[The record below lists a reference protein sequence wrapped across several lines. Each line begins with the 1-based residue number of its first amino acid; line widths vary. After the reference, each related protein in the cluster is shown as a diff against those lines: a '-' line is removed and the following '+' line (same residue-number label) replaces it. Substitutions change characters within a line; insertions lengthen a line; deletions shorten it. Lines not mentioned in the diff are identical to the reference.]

1 MSRADDRATNAAK
14 REVARRM
21 SAAFASMRDGTAD
34 AAEVRESLRASRK
47 PRRHIPVARV
57 EDRTITGDIPVRIYH
72 PLGTSSAG
80 VPLIVYLHGGGFVLC
95 DLDSHDACCRR
106 LANEVGAV
114 VVSVDYRLA
123 PEHRFPAAVEDAWAA
138 TQWVA
143 ENARELGSDPSR
155 LVLAGDSA
163 GGNLAAVVCMIA
175 RDRGVP
181 PIAFQLLIYP
191 VVDQRRKPKV
201 VRDPSARG
209 VLTLEHQRWFTE
221 QYLGP
226 DGDRENILA
235 SPILGD
241 LSGLPPAHVV
251 TAEFDPL
258 CDDGEEYAD
267 RLRAAG
273 VPATVQQYPGMFHGF
288 FNLPD
293 DVPLAEQANTDVC
306 AVVRDALTMASRRKS
321 PQFQHQMGPF
331 ASARARRRDHP

>member
-1 MSRADDRATNAAK
+1 MGQPDVAVESAK
-14 REVARRM
+14 RQVAQRM
-21 SAAFASMRDGTAD
+21 AAAFASISDGNGD
-34 AAEVRESLRASRK
+34 AAEVRASLRASRK
-47 PRRHIPVARV
+47 PARHVPVARV
-57 EDRTITGDIPVRIYH
+57 ENRSIPGDAGDIPVRIYY
-72 PLGTSSAG
+72 PDACDGA
-80 VPLIVYLHGGGFVLC
+80 PLIVYLHGGGFVLC

-106 LANEVGAV
+106 LTNGAGAI

-143 ENARELGSDPSR
+143 THGRELSGDTGR

-163 GGNLAAVVCMIA
+163 GANLATVVCMLA
-175 RDRGVP
+175 RDRSGP
-181 PIAFQLLIYP
+181 PIAFQVLIYP

-201 VRDPSARG
+201 VRDPSSRG
-209 VLTLEHQRWFTE
+209 VLTLAHQRWFTD

-226 DGDRENILA
+226 DGDRENVLA

-241 LSGLPPAHVV
+241 LTGLPPAHVV

-258 CDDGEEYAD
+258 CDDGEEYAA

-273 VPATVQQYPGMFHGF
+273 VPATARRYPGMFHGF

-293 DVPLAEQANTDVC
+293 DVPLAEQANADVC
-306 AVVRDALTMASRRKS
+306 AVLRDALGREL
-321 PQFQHQMGPF
+321 P
-331 ASARARRRDHP
+331 